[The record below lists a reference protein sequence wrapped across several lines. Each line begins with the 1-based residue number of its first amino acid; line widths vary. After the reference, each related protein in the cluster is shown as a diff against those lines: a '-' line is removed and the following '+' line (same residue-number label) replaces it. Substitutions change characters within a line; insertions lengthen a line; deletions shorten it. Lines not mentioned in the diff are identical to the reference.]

1 VTAPL
6 AYTPAEMMTVAAA
19 RALSDRDI
27 CFVGIG
33 LPSAAC
39 NLARLTHAPRLTL
52 VYESGTIETKP
63 TVLPLSIG
71 DGELCETALTTV
83 AVPEMF
89 QYWLQGG
96 RITVGF
102 LGGAQVDRFGNL
114 NTTVI
119 GDYRRPKV
127 RLPGSGG
134 ATEIASHCLRLY
146 IVMRHSP
153 RAFVE
158 RLDFLTSIGH
168 GPTGRER
175 EALKLAGEG
184 PTLLVTDLCTMT
196 PNPATHEFEV
206 LTLHPGVTRAQVQ
219 AATGWPVRFA
229 DSVGETPAPAE
240 HELTALR
247 DLHARTAVAHG
258 TPLAVE

>member
-1 VTAPL
+1 
-6 AYTPAEMMTVAAA
+6 M
-19 RALSDRDI
+19 
-27 CFVGIG
+27 
-33 LPSAAC
+33 
-39 NLARLTHAPRLTL
+39 
-52 VYESGTIETKP
+52 
-63 TVLPLSIG
+63 
-71 DGELCETALTTV
+71 
-83 AVPEMF
+83 
-89 QYWLQGG
+89 
-96 RITVGF
+96 
-102 LGGAQVDRFGNL
+102 
-114 NTTVI
+114 
-119 GDYRRPKV
+119 
-127 RLPGSGG
+127 SGG
-134 ATEIASHCLRLY
+134 VIPIRFAALLFDFDGVLIESEYIGNKHIA
-146 IVMRHSP
+146 
-153 RAFVE
+153 
-158 RLDFLTSIGH
+158 DFLTSIGH